1 MSHPQPVPPKPRKKH
16 RGLKITGAVVGGL
29 VVLGIVLGVTSGGT
43 TPAATPAAAP
53 STGLTSVCPEP
64 KGAPTPPADGSS
76 VAWDP
81 YTCEWAKIP
90 GTADVVSVAPPVTQ
104 APEFPPQVQQAR
116 DSAQSYLGF
125 KAFSHDGLIGQ
136 LSSKAGDGYPKDVA
150 TQAVDSLSVDWNA
163 QAAQAAQE
171 YLDFTSFSCSGLAGQ
186 LSSKAGDQFTKAQAT
201 YGAHQTA
208 ACR

>member
-1 MSHPQPVPPKPRKKH
+1 MTYPQPVPPKPKKKH

-29 VVLGIVLGVTSGGT
+29 VVLGIVLGITSGGT
-43 TPAATPAAAP
+43 PVATPTP

-90 GTADVVSVAPPVTQ
+90 GTADVVSVAPA
-104 APEFPPQVQQAR
+104 APATPQYAPQVGQAR
-116 DSAQSYLGF
+116 DSAQSYLSFKGF
-125 KAFSHDGLIGQ
+125 SRDGLISQ

-163 QAAQAAQE
+163 QAAKSAQE
-171 YLDFTSFSCSGLAGQ
+171 YLDFTSFSCSGLVSQ
-186 LSSKAGDQFTKAQAT
+186 LSSKAGDGFTKAQAT
-201 YGAHQTA
+201 FGAHQTA
-208 ACR
+208 ACQ